1 MTTEQQQPEVKR
13 ERGRGRLY
21 HQQGSAIWW
30 MAFYKHGKQIRMSTG
45 EVDEKK
51 AERAL
56 KLKLR
61 ERDAELGG
69 GRKMVLPKQER
80 FRVSELLDNLETD
93 YRLREIDSPQFKS
106 HLAHIRN
113 HFGDARAIDITA
125 ALVDRWIETRLATG
139 AAPATINRST
149 QVFGQAFKLAVERGQ
164 LSSAP
169 KLRHLSEKDNVRQ
182 GFFEDAEFRALEA
195 SLPDYLSDYAYFA
208 YRSAWRK
215 TSIARLRWDH
225 YDAIAQ
231 CIRLDGKDWKN
242 RDSQIVMLDEKL
254 VALVERR
261 KKARAVKTESGAV
274 ILSNLIFHHDGNPI
288 VDFRKSWQTACVMN
302 GLGRFCCRNC
312 RDERGEYLTLDAA
325 KVCSKCATK
334 WGGKKRTPKYIGKLF
349 HDFCRTAIRNLERA
363 GVSQSVAMKT
373 AGRKTASIY
382 HRYNIVNESDLR
394 KAMEKQGTYLNE
406 VAAKETKPAVTTM
419 VQ

>member
-1 MTTEQQQPEVKR
+1 VSVLIIVGLILLFIMMIVVLVVMVILLMIWLPSILA
-13 ERGRGRLY
+13 RGILSGLGCFGFALRL
-21 HQQGSAIWW
+21 
-30 MAFYKHGKQIRMSTG
+30 
-45 EVDEKK
+45 
-51 AERAL
+51 
-56 KLKLR
+56 
-61 ERDAELGG
+61 
-69 GRKMVLPKQER
+69 P
-80 FRVSELLDNLETD
+80 
-93 YRLREIDSPQFKS
+93 
-106 HLAHIRN
+106 
-113 HFGDARAIDITA
+113 RAIGPAKEITH
-125 ALVDRWIETRLATG
+125 E
-139 AAPATINRST
+139 
-149 QVFGQAFKLAVERGQ
+149 
-164 LSSAP
+164 
-169 KLRHLSEKDNVRQ
+169 
-182 GFFEDAEFRALEA
+182 ALEA

-261 KKARAVKTESGAV
+261 NKARAVKTESGAV
-274 ILSNLIFHHDGNPI
+274 ILSHLIFHHDGNPI

-394 KAMEKQGTYLNE
+394 TAMEKQGTYLNE